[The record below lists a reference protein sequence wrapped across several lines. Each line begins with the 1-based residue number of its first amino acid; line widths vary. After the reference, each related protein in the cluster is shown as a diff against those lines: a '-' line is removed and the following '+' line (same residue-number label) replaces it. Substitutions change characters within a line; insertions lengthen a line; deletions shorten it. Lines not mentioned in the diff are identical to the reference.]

1 MNIQIYVSKKNF
13 DVQKA
18 ERFFKE
24 RRIPYQLVDLMRHPL
39 GQRELQLFA
48 KALTAKAL
56 VDREDKKVKEHPV
69 CYAPNDDII
78 LAGLMEKPALMRS
91 PIVRN
96 GSKVTVG
103 SAEDVW
109 NSWLSE

>member
-1 MNIQIYVSKKNF
+1 MNIQIYISKKNF

-24 RRIPYQLVDLMRHPL
+24 RRVPYQLVDLMRHPL
-39 GQRELQLFA
+39 GARELQLFA

-69 CYAPNDDII
+69 CYAPNDEVI
-78 LAGLMEKPALMRS
+78 LAELLQKPSLMRS

-96 GSKVTVG
+96 GTKVTLG
-103 SAEDVW
+103 AAEETW
-109 NSWLSE
+109 ASWLLQ

>member
-13 DVQKA
+13 EVQKA

-24 RRIPYQLVDLMRHPL
+24 RRVPYQLVDLTRHPL
-39 GQRELQLFA
+39 GARELQLFA
-48 KALTAKAL
+48 KAFSAKAL

-69 CYAPNDDII
+69 CYAPNDEVI
-78 LAGLMEKPALMRS
+78 LAELLQKPALMRS

-96 GSKVTVG
+96 ANKVTLG
-103 SAEDVW
+103 AAEETW
-109 NSWLSE
+109 AEWCLQ

>member
-1 MNIQIYVSKKNF
+1 MNIQIYVAKKNF

-24 RRIPYQLVDLMRHPL
+24 RRIPYQMVDLTRHPL
-39 GQRELQLFA
+39 GARELQLFA

-56 VDREDKKVKEHPV
+56 VDRDDKKVKEHPV
-69 CYAPNDDII
+69 CYAPNDDVI
-78 LAGLMEKPALMRS
+78 LAELLQKPTLMRS

-96 GSKVTVG
+96 GNKITLG
-103 SAEDVW
+103 AAEEIW
-109 NSWLSE
+109 TAWLSQ

>member
-24 RRIPYQLVDLMRHPL
+24 RRIPYQLVDLTRQPL

-48 KALTAKAL
+48 QKLTAKAL

-69 CYAPNDDII
+69 CYAPNDEVI
-78 LAGLMEKPALMRS
+78 LAELLQKPTLMRS
-91 PIVRN
+91 PLTRN
-96 GSKVTVG
+96 GSKVTLGVQ
-103 SAEDVW
+103 EDVW

>member
-13 DVQKA
+13 EVQKA

-24 RRIPYQLVDLMRHPL
+24 RRVPYQLVDLTRHPL
-39 GQRELQLFA
+39 GARELQLFA

-69 CYAPNDDII
+69 CYAPNDEVI
-78 LAGLMEKPALMRS
+78 LAELLQKPALMRS

-96 GSKVTVG
+96 GNKVTLG
-103 SAEDVW
+103 AAEETW
-109 NSWLSE
+109 AEWCSQ

>member
-24 RRIPYQLVDLMRHPL
+24 RRVPYQLVDLTRHPL
-39 GQRELQLFA
+39 GRRELQLFA
-48 KALTAKAL
+48 QKLTARAL
-56 VDREDKKVKEHPV
+56 VDREDKKVREHPV

-78 LAGLMEKPALMRS
+78 LSELMQKPALMRS
-91 PIVRN
+91 PLVRN
-96 GSKVTVG
+96 GTMVTLG
-103 SAEDVW
+103 AAEDVW

>member
-24 RRIPYQLVDLMRHPL
+24 RRIPYQMVDLSRHPL
-39 GQRELQLFA
+39 GARELQLFSQ
-48 KALTAKAL
+48 KLTAGAL

-69 CYAPNDDII
+69 CYAPNDDVI
-78 LAGLMEKPALMRS
+78 LAELIQKPALMRS

-96 GSKVTVG
+96 GTKVTIG
-103 SAEDVW
+103 AAEDEW
-109 NSWLSE
+109 LSWLNG

>member
-1 MNIQIYVSKKNF
+1 MNIQIYVAKKNF

-24 RRIPYQLVDLMRHPL
+24 RRIPYQMVDLTRHPL
-39 GQRELQLFA
+39 GARELQLFA
-48 KALTAKAL
+48 KVLSAKAL

-69 CYAPNDDII
+69 CYAPNDEII
-78 LAGLMEKPALMRS
+78 LAELLQKPALMRS

-96 GSKVTVG
+96 GNKITLG
-103 SAEDVW
+103 SAEETW
-109 NSWLSE
+109 AAWLSQ